1 MADIEHHATNV
12 IENATVEVAVG
23 DPHTI
28 EADYV
33 EYCVSSDYV
42 KAVDDDANTT
52 ITSATSRSGPVTT
65 PYNGSS

>member
-23 DPHTI
+23 DSHTI

-33 EYCVSSDYV
+33 EYCVSSGYV

-52 ITSATSRSGPVTT
+52 ITHISNVEIRAGDDAVQRI
-65 PYNGSS
+65 